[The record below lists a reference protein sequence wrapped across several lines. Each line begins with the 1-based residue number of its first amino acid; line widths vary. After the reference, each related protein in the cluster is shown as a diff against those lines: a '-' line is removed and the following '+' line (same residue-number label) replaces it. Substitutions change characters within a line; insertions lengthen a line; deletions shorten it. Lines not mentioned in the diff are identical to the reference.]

1 MINKTILMG
10 RITKDPETRY
20 SQGNEPMAIS
30 RYTLAVNRRFKKD
43 GQPEADFINI
53 IAFGKNGEF
62 AEKWFKKG
70 MQVAVVGRIQT
81 GSYTDKDGNKR
92 YTTDVVVEEQHF
104 AESKRSYES
113 YLSATDE
120 PAPPTQKSDGFV
132 SIDDPIGD
140 LPF

>member
-1 MINKTILMG
+1 MNKTILMG

-92 YTTDVVVEEQHF
+92 YTTDVVAEEQHF
-104 AESKRSYES
+104 AESKK
-113 YLSATDE
+113 ADTE
-120 PAPPTQKSDGFV
+120 PQGQPRAREDKGFV
-132 SIDDPIGD
+132 EIGNIDDDD
-140 LPF
+140 LP